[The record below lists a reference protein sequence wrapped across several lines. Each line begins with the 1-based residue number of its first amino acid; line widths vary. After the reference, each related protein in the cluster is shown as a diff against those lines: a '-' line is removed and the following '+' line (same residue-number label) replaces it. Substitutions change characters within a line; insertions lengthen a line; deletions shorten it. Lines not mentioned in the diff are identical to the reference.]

1 MDGVEDVFGEVDS
14 LDVELLLTSDELDD
28 EDACPLSEELDVD
41 DVLLESEAVLL
52 LSEEDV
58 VEVDAFL
65 SAAASVFRLLA

>member
-1 MDGVEDVFGEVDS
+1 M
-14 LDVELLLTSDELDD
+14 LTSDELDD